1 MKQSFKVGHIVQDGT
16 FVSSIDKIEGD
27 VALLAKNYA
36 TKLEKLTP
44 VAIRGGFDTGIILDN
59 IIPIRAS
66 IIAPGQKAPIRRPK
80 SYIECD
86 IEEETIVSIIETN
99 GFRFIHELQ
108 DWIAQNAPDYFLRTI
123 V

>member
-44 VAIRGGFDTGIILDN
+44 DFGN
-59 IIPIRAS
+59 AS
-66 IIAPGQKAPIRRPK
+66 PK
-80 SYIECD
+80 
-86 IEEETIVSIIETN
+86 VKF
-99 GFRFIHELQ
+99 G
-108 DWIAQNAPDYFLRTI
+108 
-123 V
+123 